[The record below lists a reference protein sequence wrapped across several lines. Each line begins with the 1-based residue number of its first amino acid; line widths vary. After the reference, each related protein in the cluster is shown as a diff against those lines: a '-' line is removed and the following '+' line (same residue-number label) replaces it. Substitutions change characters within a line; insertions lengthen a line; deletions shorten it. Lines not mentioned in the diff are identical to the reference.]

1 MKELRVKI
9 FYMTYDQE
17 ELLSAFASG
26 NTDNCEYLRCEE
38 MLLLEQTRILE
49 Y

>member
-17 ELLSAFASG
+17 ELLSAFTSG
-26 NTDNCEYLRCEE
+26 NIDNCEYLRCEE